1 MAFLKRE
8 QDVKLRVRYNRKE
21 IMSAFFF
28 LLPAFA
34 VLILFCYYPSM
45 MAIRGS
51 FFSWDG
57 MNDERFVGFR
67 NYINLFH
74 NDVFWISIKN
84 VFEWSFGSVLI
95 TMCAPLIGALMIFHL
110 KNNRAQ
116 YFYRAVFVV
125 PMVVPTVVL
134 IQIWSFIYEPNIG
147 LLNNLLKLCG
157 CEGLIRNWL
166 GESKLVI
173 PSLIFI
179 GFPWISGLNMLIYY
193 AGLQA
198 ISTDI
203 LEYGQMD
210 GCSGRQSIIYIE
222 LPLILGQVKLLL
234 MLAIVNTLQN
244 ITIPLLLTGGGPGYD
259 SYVPGLLM
267 YYQAFRSTK
276 FGMAYATATVMFV
289 IIFSLTL
296 LTNRINSKN
305 TR

>member
-1 MAFLKRE
+1 MLSLRHKHPG
-8 QDVKLRVRYNRKE
+8 DLRVRYNRRE
-21 IMSAFFF
+21 TLSALFF
-28 LLPAFA
+28 LMPAFMA
-34 VLILFCYYPSM
+34 LILFCYYPSI

-57 MNDERFVGFR
+57 MNSEKYVGLR
-67 NYINLFH
+67 NYNNLFK

-95 TMCAPLIGALMIFHL
+95 TMCAPLVGALLIFHL
-110 KNNRAQ
+110 NNKKAQ
-116 YFYRAVFVV
+116 YFYRSMFVV

-134 IQIWSFIYEPNIG
+134 VQIWSFIYEPNIG
-147 LLNNLLKLCG
+147 LLNNLLRAIG
-157 CEGLIRNWL
+157 CETLIHNWL
-166 GESKLVI
+166 GESRLVI

-203 LEYGQMD
+203 LEYAQID
-210 GCSGRQSIIYIE
+210 GCSGIQSIIRIE
-222 LPLILGQVKLLL
+222 LPLIIGQVKLLL

-305 TR
+305 T